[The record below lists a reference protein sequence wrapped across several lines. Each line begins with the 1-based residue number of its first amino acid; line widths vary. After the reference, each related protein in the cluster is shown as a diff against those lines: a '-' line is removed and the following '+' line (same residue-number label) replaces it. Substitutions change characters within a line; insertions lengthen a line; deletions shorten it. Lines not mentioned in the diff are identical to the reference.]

1 MNLRKK
7 KELAARILKV
17 GKERIIF
24 SQQRLNEIKE
34 AITKQDIRDLKRDG
48 AITVRE
54 ISGRRKN
61 VNKRKSRGPG
71 KVKKRVN
78 KRKRDYIV
86 LTRKLRAHIKDLRNR
101 GKIQQDKTDNLRK
114 KIRNKISLVGLPVF
128 KKAPATYR

>member
-61 VNKRKSRGPG
+61 DRLATPNLSMLCLPFTSILDPIPG
-71 KVKKRVN
+71 AEIAMTLPSYLEWVMV
-78 KRKRDYIV
+78 
-86 LTRKLRAHIKDLRNR
+86 
-101 GKIQQDKTDNLRK
+101 IQ
-114 KIRNKISLVGLPVF
+114 IRL
-128 KKAPATYR
+128 

>member
-114 KIRNKISLVGLPVF
+114 KIRNKFFRSKSHLKEHLE
-128 KKAPATYR
+128 TLQ